1 VTGTTIW
8 HINADEPDILDFDTS
23 FKKPAQ
29 QALYEPNAFR
39 SSDHDPV
46 IVGLS
51 LADPT
56 GDKEA
61 VAADLAN
68 LVPTGNKATD
78 GRLNKAIN
86 SIETSLDPS
95 WWTSNQTITNKK
107 VFDNERG
114 AVVQL
119 ELVVAVGGP
128 EAAAAQTAID
138 VLVNADRQLAQ
149 IELIAAIARG
159 GRATKIAGAQTAMAD
174 AAVLIAAGLYNE
186 GVNAYKT
193 AWDAATKA

>member
-1 VTGTTIW
+1 
-8 HINADEPDILDFDTS
+8 LDFDTS

-46 IVGLS
+46 IVGLN
-51 LADPT
+51 LADPM
-56 GDKEA
+56 GDKQA
-61 VAADLAN
+61 VAADLAD
-68 LVPTGNKATD
+68 LVPTGNKSSD
-78 GRLNKAIN
+78 GRLNKAVD
-86 SIETSLDPS
+86 SIEASLNPN
-95 WWTSNQTITNKK
+95 WWTSDQTISNKK

-119 ELVVAVGGP
+119 ELILTAGGA
-128 EAAAAQTAID
+128 EAAAAQAAID

-159 GRATKIAGAQTAMAD
+159 GRAAKIADAQAAMAD
-174 AAVLIAAGLYNE
+174 AAVLTAAGLYNE